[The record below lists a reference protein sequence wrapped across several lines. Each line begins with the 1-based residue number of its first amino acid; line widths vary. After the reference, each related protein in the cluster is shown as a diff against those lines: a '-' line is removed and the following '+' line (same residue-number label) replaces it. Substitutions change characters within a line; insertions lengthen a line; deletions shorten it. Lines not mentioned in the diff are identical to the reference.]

1 MRMKRMVLAALAFLG
16 LGLAQEFITIGSGS
30 TTGVYFPVATGMA
43 KLVNEANVGIRANAR
58 STGGSVA
65 NINAIA
71 AGEFEMALAQN
82 DISYYAYQ
90 GCCIPAFDG
99 KPVKVIRALA
109 ALYPEVV
116 HIVARADA
124 GIRTVADLK
133 GKRVVVGDVGSGTEQ
148 NARQILEAYG
158 LRFEDLGQAIRVSA
172 TQGIQLMQDKRA
184 DALFYTVG
192 LGASA
197 IQQLA
202 LTTPITLVAVDL
214 GKVQAIAKKY
224 PFYVGFNIPGGTYKG
239 VDVTTPTVA
248 VQAMLIASEKLSADT
263 VYKFMKAV
271 FGNQEAFKKIHPNLE
286 RFFSLQRAVKG
297 LPIPLHPGAERFY
310 KEVGV
315 LK

>member
-1 MRMKRMVLAALAFLG
+1 MRKFFLILSAALFGAFS
-16 LGLAQEFITIGSGS
+16 LAQEFITIGSGS

-43 KLVNEANVGIRANAR
+43 KLVNDAGVGLRVNAR
-58 STGGSVA
+58 STGGSIA

-82 DISYYAYQ
+82 DIAYYAYQ
-90 GCCIPAFDG
+90 GCCITAFDG
-99 KPVKVIRALA
+99 KPVKGIRALA

-116 HIVARADA
+116 HIVARQDA

-158 LRFEDLGQAIRVSA
+158 LRFEDLGQVIRVSPN
-172 TQGIQLMQDKRA
+172 QGSQLLQDKRA
-184 DALFYTVG
+184 DAFFFTAG

-197 IQQLA
+197 LQTAAI
-202 LTTPITLVAVDL
+202 TTPITLVAVDL
-214 GKVQAIAKKY
+214 SKVQAVAKKY

-286 RFFSLQRAVKG
+286 RFFSLQKAVKG

-310 KEVGV
+310 KEIGV

>member
-16 LGLAQEFITIGSGS
+16 LGLAQEFLTIGSGS

-99 KPVKVIRALA
+99 RPVKVIRALA

-224 PFYVGFNIPGGTYKG
+224 PFYVRFNIPGGTYKG

-286 RFFSLQRAVKG
+286 RFFSLERAVKG

>member
-1 MRMKRMVLAALAFLG
+1 MRAKRALLAGLALMG
-16 LGLAQEFITIGSGS
+16 LGFAQEFLTLGSGA

-43 KLVNEANVGIRANAR
+43 KLVNDANVGIRANAR

-82 DISYYAYQ
+82 DIAYYAFQ
-90 GCCIPAFDG
+90 GCCIAAFEG
-99 KPVKVIRALA
+99 KPVKGIRALA

-116 HIVARADA
+116 HIVARQDA

-172 TQGIQLMQDKRA
+172 TQGIQLMQDRRA

-239 VDVTTPTVA
+239 VEVTTPTVA

-271 FGNQEAFKKIHPNLE
+271 FADQAAFRRIHPNLE
-286 RFFSLQRAVKG
+286 RFFDLSRAARG

-315 LK
+315 LR